1 LGSLARWTIEVVY
14 SLGYPGVAA
23 LVVLSNLQVPLP
35 SELVLPLSGHLVGQ
49 GRFSFVPLLIWT
61 TAGAVAASLIPYV
74 PGRWLGEERVLRFLR
89 RFGRF
94 ALVYES
100 DLDKAS
106 GWFERHGGEA
116 VLIGRLVPGV
126 GSLISVPAGIK
137 RMPLWRFV
145 LYSTLSSAIWNGTF
159 IGLGWWL
166 GARWGL
172 AGHYERVAL
181 YAVLAAVGGG
191 VLWLVWRRLSTRS

>member
-1 LGSLARWTIEVVY
+1 M
-14 SLGYPGVAA
+14 AA
-23 LVVLSNLQVPLP
+23 LVVLSNLQVPIP

-49 GRFSFVPLLIWT
+49 GRFSFVPLLVWT
-61 TAGAVAASLIPYV
+61 TAGAVASSLIAYV
-74 PGRWLGEERVLRFLR
+74 PGRWLGEERLRRFLR
-89 RFGRF
+89 HFGQF
-94 ALVYES
+94 VLVYES

-106 GWFERHGGEA
+106 GWFERHGGKA

-145 LYSTLSSAIWNGTF
+145 VYSTLSSGLWNGAF

-166 GARWGL
+166 GARWGQ
-172 AGHYERVAL
+172 AGQYERVAL
-181 YAVLAAVGGG
+181 YAEMAAIGGG